1 MVNLFRFLIIHAVM
15 AIFLVLSGN
24 QAFSQCDPLQSS
36 FLSGGGIYCDFSQ
49 PSIGMGSTNPNQ
61 TYVFKHNGVPI
72 LFRAP
77 GEPAPVTVHPGPADG
92 GNLSY
97 TIINMTAADAGRYTV
112 TTYNTCGDSLQINS
126 VRIFYSGI
134 GGLVIT
140 SVRDDAV
147 SFRWNTITSGTQY
160 SYDVTEDQFNPP
172 TDPSFTNDTSATVTG
187 LTPGT
192 TYYIYVS
199 GECDNGGDA
208 NWDTLSFTTASLPCE
223 LAKPLVP
230 SFTTPNGATTFCAG
244 GNFLLTSNS
253 AQGNQWY
260 KDSVSVAP
268 PASGSTYNVLVSGK
282 YMVRV
287 SDAGGC
293 YAFSPEKNITAFPVP
308 PTPVVT
314 PSNPAPICTGD
325 SVMLTSSS
333 PAGNQWYQ
341 DGGPLAG
348 AISQIYKSVVGGSYA
363 VQVTNSKGCTAVS
376 SGVTVT
382 VNTKPLVPVVS
393 PADSA
398 SFCSGDSITL
408 TSDAAQGNQ
417 WYKDGS
423 ALPGENIQTLLVKSS
438 GSYSVQ
444 VTGTGGCVNN
454 SNPVIIT
461 VMSNPSTPLVTPATT
476 VTLCSGDSILLSSS
490 FNANNQWYRDGSLIS
505 GAVNPI
511 YQVKSPGNYSV
522 RVSAAT
528 GCAATSVPTAVITG
542 AIPAIP
548 IITVTDTL
556 DNCQNEKLLT
566 SSAATGNQWIRDG
579 ADLTSENFVYY
590 YAKTTGSYAL
600 RVTNSSGCS
609 SSSAAVIVSNLMNP
623 TAPVITTSDSLH
635 FCEGGSALLRSSAG
649 SENQWLKNGAPI
661 SGANGQTYTANT
673 SGSYTVQATTGSCTI
688 SSLPEN
694 ILVTSNPGT
703 PTTIPS
709 GQLSLCAGDTVSIR
723 SSAASGNQWYKDGV
737 LIVGANGQ
745 FYNTNIT
752 GTYTVKVNSGSCISG
767 FSQPFIFINSA
778 IQVAPTVT
786 AGGPLTFCSGGSVL
800 LNSSSSGGPAYQW
813 YENAVAIEGATSQSF
828 SAAESGTYSV
838 KIKPEDACQPISNDV
853 TVTVTDRLPAPD
865 ISINYT
871 GSFCEGGEIILS
883 SSADEN
889 NQWLVDGGVIP
900 DAVSKTWSAKKA
912 GNYSVVLGYG
922 TSCSSSSPTV
932 PVTIDSVS
940 SKLKASVRMYSG
952 VLSSD
957 SLSGNQWYLND
968 SLIEGA
974 TGYSYIPVATG
985 NYRVRITSNG
995 CVSNLSDPYTVKE
1008 SDLITPY
1015 MIIYPN
1021 PAFDHITVSNMGSD
1035 PVTAQI
1041 FNMLGQ
1047 KIKTVSGITGMEQI
1061 HITELTGG
1069 FYVILITDEK
1079 TQKSTRKIILKQ

>member
-77 GEPAPVTVHPGPADG
+77 GEPAPVTVHPGLADG

-97 TIINMTAADAGRYTV
+97 TIINMTAADAGKYTV

-140 SVRDDAV
+140 SLRNDAI
-147 SFRWNTITSGTQY
+147 SFRWNTITSGVQY
-160 SYDVTEDQFNPP
+160 SYDVIEDQFNPP

-230 SFTTPNGATTFCAG
+230 SFTTPNEATTFCAG

-253 AQGNQWY
+253 AQGNQWF
-260 KDSVSVAP
+260 KDSVLISP
-268 PASGSTYNVLVSGK
+268 PATGSTYNALVSGK
-282 YMVRV
+282 YMVKV
-287 SDAGGC
+287 SDSGGC
-293 YAFSPEKNITAFPVP
+293 YAFSLEKSITAFPVP
-308 PTPVVT
+308 ATPVVN
-314 PSNPAPICTGD
+314 PSNTSPICSGD

-333 PAGNQWYQ
+333 PAGNQWFQ
-341 DGGPLAG
+341 DGGPLSG
-348 AISQIYKSVVGGSYA
+348 AISQTYKAVVGGSYA

-382 VNTKPLVPVVS
+382 VNTKPPVPVVS
-393 PADSA
+393 PADS
-398 SFCSGDSITL
+398 SRF
-408 TSDAAQGNQ
+408 
-417 WYKDGS
+417 
-423 ALPGENIQTLLVKSS
+423 
-438 GSYSVQ
+438 
-444 VTGTGGCVNN
+444 
-454 SNPVIIT
+454 
-461 VMSNPSTPLVTPATT
+461 
-476 VTLCSGDSILLSSS
+476 CSGDSILLSSS

-511 YQVKSPGNYSV
+511 YEVKSPGNYSV
-522 RVSAAT
+522 RVSNIA
-528 GCAATSVPTAVITG
+528 GCTSTSVPTVVITG

-548 IITVTDTL
+548 IITVIDTL
-556 DNCQNEKLLT
+556 DNCQNDKLLT
-566 SSAATGNQWIRDG
+566 SSAPTGNQWIRDG
-579 ADLTSENFVYY
+579 ADLGGENLVYY
-590 YAKTTGSYAL
+590 YAKTMGSYSL

-609 SSSAAVIVSNLMNP
+609 SSSAAVIISNLMNP
-623 TAPVITTSDSLH
+623 TAPVITTADSLH
-635 FCEGGSALLRSSAG
+635 FCEGGTALLHSSAG
-649 SENQWLKNGAPI
+649 SGNQWFINGAPI
-661 SGANGQTYTANT
+661 SGANGQTYTAKT
-673 SGSYTVQATTGSCTI
+673 TGSYTVQATTGSCTI
-688 SSLPEN
+688 SSLQEN
-694 ILVTSNPGT
+694 ILVTPNPAQ
-703 PTTIPS
+703 PTTTPS

-723 SSAASGNQWYKDGV
+723 SSASSGNQWYKDGV
-737 LIVGANGQ
+737 LITSANSQ
-745 FYNTNIT
+745 VYNTNIT
-752 GTYTVKVNSGSCISG
+752 GTYTVKVNSGSCSSG
-767 FSQPFIFINSA
+767 ISQPFVFSYGA
-778 IQVAPTVT
+778 IEAAPTIT

-800 LNSSSSGGPAYQW
+800 LNSSSSTGPGYQW
-813 YENAVAIEGATSQSF
+813 YENTVAIQGATGQSF
-828 SAAESGTYSV
+828 SATESGVYSV
-838 KIKPEDACQPISNDV
+838 KIKPEDACEPISHAV
-853 TVTVTDRLPAPD
+853 TVTVTDRLPAPE
-865 ISINYT
+865 ISVNHT

-883 SSADEN
+883 SSAYEN

-900 DAVSKTWSAKKA
+900 VAISKTWSAKKA

-922 TSCSSSSPTV
+922 TSCSSSSPAV

-974 TGYSYIPVATG
+974 TGYSYIPVAPG
-985 NYRVRITSNG
+985 YYRVRITSNG
-995 CVSNLSDPYTVKE
+995 CVSNLSDPYTVNE
-1008 SDLITPY
+1008 SDLITPFV
-1015 MIIYPN
+1015 IIFPN
-1021 PAFDHITVSNMGSD
+1021 PAFDHITISNMGRD

-1047 KIKTVSGITGMEQI
+1047 KIKTVSGMTGMEQI

-1069 FYVILITDEK
+1069 FYLILITDEK